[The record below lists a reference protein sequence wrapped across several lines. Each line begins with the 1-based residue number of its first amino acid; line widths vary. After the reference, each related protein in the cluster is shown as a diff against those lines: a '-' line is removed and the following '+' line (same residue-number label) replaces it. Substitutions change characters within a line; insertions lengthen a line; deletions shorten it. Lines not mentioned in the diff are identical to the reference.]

1 MLNEKYEP
9 ITESQYY
16 ILLCLSYKDSYGY
29 EIMRLAK
36 ELSCGRVS
44 IGPGTMYGALGNMI
58 KKGWIIEVNKARKRR
73 MYSLTSQGG
82 DILDKEIHRLET
94 MLHCACHIGRAKPP
108 SSVGADEGASGN
120 IV

>member
-1 MLNEKYEP
+1 MP
-9 ITESQYY
+9 IASDALRGYTEAI
-16 ILLCLSYKDSYGY
+16 ILRRLMDKDSYGY

-58 KKGWIIEVNKARKRR
+58 KKGWITEVNKQKKRR

-94 MLHCACHIGRAKPP
+94 MLHCACHTGRAM
-108 SSVGADEGASGN
+108 SSSSAGADEGASGN